1 MTLLYHAIPTLQT
14 LLVFESLF
22 WGGAAAID
30 SECRQETGTWSAKAV
45 SGCSRLRR
53 NPASLRAS
61 PGSQGLK
68 PQRITMKMMKRAAV
82 QEQTKRKSA
91 GLWQLRTCLLW
102 FCLLTYVDLGLCKE
116 IQSCYLFWDLCN
128 KSGAGKIQTLAPRQN
143 CLTKLHLGA
152 MIITLLETKG
162 LEKECNYLS
171 KERPS
176 KTKAYETVWFRIISK
191 CGH

>member
-1 MTLLYHAIPTLQT
+1 MINHPPNHHFYGWYKPSKMDGLWHCYTMLYPHYKR

-22 WGGAAAID
+22 WGGAAAIA
-30 SECRQETGTWSAKAV
+30 ECRQETGTWSAKAV

-102 FCLLTYVDLGLCKE
+102 FCLLTYVDLGLGKE

-128 KSGAGKIQTLAPRQN
+128 KSGAGKI
-143 CLTKLHLGA
+143 
-152 MIITLLETKG
+152 
-162 LEKECNYLS
+162 
-171 KERPS
+171 
-176 KTKAYETVWFRIISK
+176 
-191 CGH
+191 